1 MPPLDILW
9 VLIAPDDNSDAGF
22 FFAFWAGLY
31 VFINLGWDILTPKTP
46 RFHLSHLDSKVGTLW
61 NGVTFASSIMVVSS
75 AFSPAT
81 RDFAGDQV
89 APLLLA
95 GTAGLFVT
103 LSAICPYKPRKQR
116 EI

>member
-1 MPPLDILW
+1 MVLPEFLW
-9 VLIAPDDNSDAGF
+9 ALVAPDDTSDAGF

-31 VFINLGWDILTPKTP
+31 MAVNLVWDILTPHTP
-46 RFHLSHLDSKVGTLW
+46 RFHLSDLDGKIGTLW
-61 NGVTFASSIMVVSS
+61 NGATFASSIMVISS

-103 LSAICPYKPRKQR
+103 LSAICPYKPRKR
-116 EI
+116 SEI